1 MIDELDEQLLKLE
14 KAGADPSRAR
24 GLFGRFRRNP
34 SETHIH
40 QHQGFGTAHL
50 AAAFAAGAIAVV
62 GIGGVWMSQTGHR
75 LASAADEKIIDAA
88 ATAGVDLSLLTV
100 GDLRA
105 RLTLD
110 SVTAAALAPAVGAL
124 PRDVLAWLGG
134 HIKQVPIAERAAY
147 VSNVA
152 TLEDAIAGDHAKY
165 ALIDG
170 LRKLNAVEASVLAD
184 DPDGLAT
191 ILKNL
196 ARLSVADRRK
206 VAQAEFPFVPT
217 DADRAELFAAMN
229 DPGFPT
235 PTIVA
240 MWRANPER
248 LALAMNVLAAGNA
261 ACQVKGKEAKNGE
274 RK

>member
-1 MIDELDEQLLKLE
+1 MSRFGKAAKKLSVAGFRPARPIDSEFHEHNY
-14 KAGADPSRAR
+14 AGAAPRQLVAYCSICFVAGMALAV
-24 GLFGRFRRNP
+24 GL
-34 SETHIH
+34 
-40 QHQGFGTAHL
+40 
-50 AAAFAAGAIAVV
+50 
-62 GIGGVWMSQTGHR
+62 GGLLLVQTGHW
-75 LASAADEKIIDAA
+75 LASAADEKVIDAA
-88 ATAGVDLSLLTV
+88 ATAGVDLSLMTV

-147 VSNVA
+147 VANVA
-152 TLEDAIAGDHAKY
+152 TLEDAIAGDHSKF

-170 LRKLNAVEASVLAD
+170 LRKLDAVEASVLAD

-196 ARLSVADRRK
+196 TRLSVADRRK
-206 VAQAEFPFVPT
+206 VAQAEFPFVPV
-217 DADRAELFAAMN
+217 DADRAELFAAIN

-248 LALAMNVLAAGNA
+248 LMLAMNVLASGNA
-261 ACQVKGKEAKNGE
+261 ACLVKGKEPKNGE
-274 RK
+274 RN

>member
-1 MIDELDEQLLKLE
+1 MSRFSKAAKKLGVAGFRPARPIDGEFHEHNY
-14 KAGADPSRAR
+14 AGATPRQLVAYCSICFIA
-24 GLFGRFRRNP
+24 GM
-34 SETHIH
+34 
-40 QHQGFGTAHL
+40 
-50 AAAFAAGAIAVV
+50 AFAV
-62 GIGGVWMSQTGHR
+62 GLGGLLLVQTGHR
-75 LASAADEKIIDAA
+75 LASAADEKVIDAA
-88 ATAGVDLSLLTV
+88 ATAGVDLSMMTV

-110 SVTAAALAPAVGAL
+110 LVTATALAPAVGAL

-147 VSNVA
+147 VANVA
-152 TLEDAIAGDHAKY
+152 TLEDAIAGDHSKF

-170 LRKLNAVEASVLAD
+170 LRRLDAVEASVLAD
-184 DPDGLAT
+184 DPDGLAI
-191 ILKNL
+191 ILKNM

-206 VAQAEFPFVPT
+206 VAQAEFPFVPV

-248 LALAMNVLAAGNA
+248 LTLAMNVLAIGNA

-274 RK
+274 RN

>member
-1 MIDELDEQLLKLE
+1 
-14 KAGADPSRAR
+14 
-24 GLFGRFRRNP
+24 
-34 SETHIH
+34 
-40 QHQGFGTAHL
+40 
-50 AAAFAAGAIAVV
+50 
-62 GIGGVWMSQTGHR
+62 
-75 LASAADEKIIDAA
+75 
-88 ATAGVDLSLLTV
+88 
-100 GDLRA
+100 
-105 RLTLD
+105 
-110 SVTAAALAPAVGAL
+110 L